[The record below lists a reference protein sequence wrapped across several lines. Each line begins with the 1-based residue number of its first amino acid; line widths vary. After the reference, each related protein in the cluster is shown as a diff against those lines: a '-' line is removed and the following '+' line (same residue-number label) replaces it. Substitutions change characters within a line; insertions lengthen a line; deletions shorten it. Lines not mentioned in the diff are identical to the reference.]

1 MIEIETNIPTHGEK
15 HQSDVVLEFLLAKI
29 AKIGE
34 KNLLANKRLT
44 QDSQNTDITHTL
56 DLHINN
62 NINSQHYEGLQ
73 IPDRNSHPLQE
84 GN

>member
-1 MIEIETNIPTHGEK
+1 MIEIETNNSTHGEK

-62 NINSQHYEGLQ
+62 NINSQDYEGLQ
-73 IPDRNSHPLQE
+73 IPNRYSHPLQE